1 MKHLSVCAVLLALA
15 SPSVFAADPPQAA
28 ATPVPTTPAAK
39 VADRAAVQREM
50 ADLQK
55 RMGELGR
62 RMGALSARLN
72 MDSPQS
78 LAWRYMAD
86 PHRGMLGLVLS
97 PGAKGM
103 KVAALTPGGAAEHAG
118 VKVGDVI
125 ERVDGKAVGG
135 NGSTADLGPLD
146 ELKVGTTVHLGVL
159 RNGKSRDIAVKAER
173 REAQGWAVMM
183 APQMAAMAPRMAKL
197 AAADAK
203 WEVKLADLDAHAG
216 QLADKERVFVRQLA
230 PWWGLN
236 LASLNGD
243 LAGYFGTDTG
253 ALVLSS
259 EPDRYPGLK
268 AGDVITAI
276 DGSKVDRPEDVM
288 RALRGQGEGKTV
300 KLSVRRHGKAMMVD
314 MKAPPLSALL
324 PPPPPAPPVPPPAPL
339 APPPPPPL
347 PPPPPGH
354 AV

>member
-1 MKHLSVCAVLLALA
+1 MTMKHLSACAVLLALA
-15 SPSVFAADPPQAA
+15 SPSAFAADPP
-28 ATPVPTTPAAK
+28 ATPTAK

-86 PHRGMLGLVLS
+86 PDRGMLGLVLS
-97 PGAKGM
+97 PDAKGM

-118 VKVGDVI
+118 VRVGDII

-135 NGSTADLGPLD
+135 QGATADLGPLD
-146 ELKVGTTVHLGVL
+146 EVKVGTTVRLGVL
-159 RNGKSRDIAVKAER
+159 RNGTSRDIAVKAER

-183 APQMAAMAPRMAKL
+183 APQVAAMAPRMARL

-203 WEVKLADLDAHAG
+203 WRVKLADLDAHAG
-216 QLADKERVFVRQLA
+216 RLADKERLFVRQLA

-243 LAGYFGTDTG
+243 LSSYFGTDTG

-276 DGSKVDRPEDVM
+276 DGSKVERPEDVM

-300 KLSVRRHGKAMMVD
+300 KLSVRRHGKAMTVD

-324 PPPPPAPPVPPPAPL
+324 PPPPPAPPVPPPPPPVL
-339 APPPPPPL
+339 PVPPAPPAPPV
-347 PPPPPGH
+347 H
-354 AV
+354 AI